1 MRLIVTASGDPQLEM
16 WRMEED
22 RKAFKKAFGRELVV
36 VLDRVE
42 E

>member
-1 MRLIVTASGDPQLEM
+1 
-16 WRMEED
+16 MEED
-22 RKAFKKAFGRELVV
+22 RKAFKKAFGREVVV